1 MFVTRYL
8 DKDLSFE
15 LIKNVN
21 PLVNL
26 SVFYEFRAEVVAIV
40 VHHEL
45 RDSSINLFDDLV
57 D

>member
-8 DKDLSFE
+8 DKDFSFE
-15 LIKNVN
+15 LVKHMN

-26 SVFYEFRAEVVAIV
+26 SVSYEFRAEVVTIV
-40 VHHEL
+40 IHHEL
-45 RDSSINLFDDLV
+45 RDSFINLFDYFV